1 MLKKEKGIFYLVVGI
16 CVAILIILTI
26 VGILLPKQPYSKG
39 AAVFFLNEQPHQF
52 QSGFGMD
59 GACFTGILSGGRRSR
74 WDYLVSG
81 SSDVGGR
88 GKPNAPWSLLTPEDA
103 PDKSEIWVSSDTN
116 VATVDGMGRITGV
129 GGRQLHCHRHQ
140 RCQSSSV
147 CHCSGDSFRRHGC
160 HYGDHYAQPAG
171 SHHSCTCPHTCAY
184 AGTYTEPHS
193 FSVGTLSVS
202 GAAAFSAGGAGTLSI
217 GIISAAGLSC
227 SPNGSVFRRVIIL
240 VDGVFVLGIEVKC
253 LNWQKKLLCIAVVS
267 VLVLFMVGA
276 VWFVSWQQSQPQ
288 PPASS
293 SSSASRAVSR
303 TASSQ
308 LEAGKPNFLC
318 TGSFLSD
325 FAAGCFGFCCLFV
338 GSDGCRRSSL
348 LPISW
353 NWRWGRV
360 RCPIVTMLPEN
371 ASNKWGNLEYF
382 QSFGG

>member
-39 AAVFFLNEQPHQF
+39 PLSSSLMNSHTSSSQDSEWTEPVSPVSSQAEGGV
-52 QSGFGMD
+52 D
-59 GACFTGILSGGRRSR
+59 GITLSVDQVTLEVGENQMP
-74 WDYLVSG
+74 LVTM
-81 SSDVGGR
+81 
-88 GKPNAPWSLLTPEDA
+88 TPEDA

-240 VDGVFVLGIEVKC
+240 VDGVL
-253 LNWQKKLLCIAVVS
+253 
-267 VLVLFMVGA
+267 
-276 VWFVSWQQSQPQ
+276 
-288 PPASS
+288 
-293 SSSASRAVSR
+293 
-303 TASSQ
+303 
-308 LEAGKPNFLC
+308 
-318 TGSFLSD
+318 
-325 FAAGCFGFCCLFV
+325 
-338 GSDGCRRSSL
+338 
-348 LPISW
+348 
-353 NWRWGRV
+353 
-360 RCPIVTMLPEN
+360 
-371 ASNKWGNLEYF
+371 Y
-382 QSFGG
+382 